1 MVSKPLEI
9 LLVEDNPGDIRLLSD
24 FMKRSKV
31 PNNVNSVENGAQAL
45 DYLHKT
51 GKYSNAAMPHLIILD
66 LNMPIKG
73 GREVLAEVKEDP
85 ALKHIPIIVLTT
97 SDAPLDI
104 NNSYLLHANCY
115 LTKPA
120 DLDQFYHMVSAIEE
134 FWMTMAKIPKR

>member
-1 MVSKPLEI
+1 MISKPLEI

-31 PNNVNSVENGAQAL
+31 PNNMNAVENGAQAL

-51 GKYSNAAMPHLIILD
+51 GKYANAVMPHLIILD

-97 SDAPLDI
+97 SDAPFDI